1 MRYIETKPLSQK
13 NQKFIDMFFQES
25 TFLKIGPYT
34 RSDQT
39 KPNQTQWYTT
49 KASSSCQSLPKK
61 ISAQQ
66 LHRGLRKLIRKFQNL
81 KNGDFRF
88 FGKRGHQIMKKKKF
102 EGFFG
107 HCGPQEVTKK
117 NFSHFRDGVS
127 KSVNMVSKRRLI
139 TLLTVISTWNIF

>member
-88 FGKRGHQIMKKKKF
+88 FLKKGPQGPPKSEKKNF
-102 EGFFG
+102 GGFFG

-117 NFSHFRDGVS
+117 NFGHFRDRVS
-127 KSVNMVSKRRLI
+127 KSINMVIKWRHLSNTTMLC
-139 TLLTVISTWNIF
+139 